1 MGRGVIVAPDEIQ
14 WVDGAEMLLD
24 EDYAADYEDSR
35 ELTSLIR
42 KLTTL
47 RKGRSMTQGDV
58 ATAMCTGQSTISA
71 FENGEHD
78 PYFST
83 VQRYARAL
91 GLRLIPDLV
100 QRMPYGI
107 TAHDIASQ
115 PYAPF
120 VDIGTKIENLFP
132 GHWGESIG
140 FGSWRSEVVHTAQ
153 VRFITFNSRLRDHSD
168 DVEGAPVDQ

>member
-14 WVDGAEMLLD
+14 WVDGAEILQD

-42 KLTTL
+42 RLTTL
-47 RKGRSMTQGDV
+47 RKSRNITQSDV

-100 QRMPYGI
+100 QRMPYGM
-107 TAHDIASQ
+107 TAHDIATQ

-120 VDIGTKIENLFP
+120 VDIGTKIP
-132 GHWGESIG
+132 GHWGESFG
-140 FGSWRSEVVHTAQ
+140 FGSWNEVVHTAQ
-153 VRFITFNSRLRDHSD
+153 VRFLTFNPHSRDHSD
-168 DVEGAPVDQ
+168 DVEGAQVDQ